1 MKLNISTLKRFRYR
15 FLCFFR
21 GDSYGFRHLW
31 RANHPLRAELVIWMS
46 DHAVLTK
53 ARPIQLSPLPMKLA
67 KQKTSKAAIELSQ
80 IQHGQPPSMS
90 CAGSRDR
97 LLTDS
102 AGSHEDPTSRARQH
116 QLWVQYILYARFAVK
131 TTLYS
136 DYANYLLVV
145 VPFAL
150 ISGALGWNEAVV
162 FILNF
167 VAMFPLAA
175 LLSYSTEQLSAS
187 VGQIVGGLLN
197 ATFGNAVEMIVSR
210 LYIVSRGL

>member
-1 MKLNISTLKRFRYR
+1 
-15 FLCFFR
+15 
-21 GDSYGFRHLW
+21 
-31 RANHPLRAELVIWMS
+31 
-46 DHAVLTK
+46 
-53 ARPIQLSPLPMKLA
+53 
-67 KQKTSKAAIELSQ
+67 
-80 IQHGQPPSMS
+80 
-90 CAGSRDR
+90 
-97 LLTDS
+97 
-102 AGSHEDPTSRARQH
+102 
-116 QLWVQYILYARFAVK
+116 LYARFAVK

>member
-1 MKLNISTLKRFRYR
+1 MS
-15 FLCFFR
+15 
-21 GDSYGFRHLW
+21 
-31 RANHPLRAELVIWMS
+31 RAA
-46 DHAVLTK
+46 
-53 ARPIQLSPLPMKLA
+53 
-67 KQKTSKAAIELSQ
+67 
-80 IQHGQPPSMS
+80 
-90 CAGSRDR
+90 SRER

-102 AGSHEDPTSRARQH
+102 ADSHEDATSRARQH

-150 ISGALGWNEAVV
+150 ISGPLGWNEAVV

-210 LYIVSRGL
+210 LYVVSRDL